1 VQVIGEP
8 HSFPTPRATPRAS
21 HAARARAR
29 SSSGPGEFTFA
40 ALATGGIS
48 VLAVGNAL
56 ASGEPALS
64 LLAAFGVAL
73 LVLGVVGAFFGL
85 RDVAVA
91 IDAPYDVVV
100 GSDARLRLT
109 LGGSGHATCT
119 VRLLD
124 PPTRAHDATVGAR
137 GTLSWY
143 APRRGVWE
151 TLRVEVRSSWPF
163 GIFQRRKVF
172 DVALDAP
179 MHVAPRATPY
189 DVGPHRMNDDGPR
202 PSMTTPAGGDLVRSV
217 RPYRAGDPPKWVHWP
232 STARGRELMVR
243 EFEPAVDCDVTIRV
257 TLSTDPAVAEPAA
270 ARAVGAGRAVL
281 RSGRPLTLVTREVQG
296 TVTDAVRTD
305 RELGRRLA
313 RAVAGPLDT
322 PAPTDVV
329 EIA

>member
-1 VQVIGEP
+1 MHVIGES
-8 HSFPTPRATPRAS
+8 HSFPTPRPTTPAGQ
-21 HAARARAR
+21 ARRGRAR

-48 VLAVGNAL
+48 DLAIGNAL

-73 LVLGVVGAFFGL
+73 LVLGVVGSFFGL
-85 RDVAVA
+85 RDVTVN
-91 IDAPYDVVV
+91 IDAPHDVVV
-100 GSDARLRLT
+100 GSDAQLRVALD
-109 LGGSGHATCT
+109 GSGHAACT

-143 APRRGVWE
+143 APRRGVWD

-172 DVALDAP
+172 DVRLDAP
-179 MHVAPRATPY
+179 MHVVPRAMSH
-189 DVGPHRMNDDGPR
+189 DVAHHSMNDDGPR
-202 PSMTTPAGGDLVRSV
+202 PTTAPPNGGDLVRSV
-217 RPYRAGDPPKWVHWP
+217 RPYRPGDPPKWVHWP

-257 TLSTDPAVAEPAA
+257 TLSNDPAVAEPAA
-270 ARAVGAGRAVL
+270 ARAVGAGRSVL
-281 RSGRPLTLVTREVQG
+281 HSGRRLTLVTREAHG
-296 TVTDAVRTD
+296 TVADAVRTD

-313 RAVAGPLDT
+313 RAVIG
-322 PAPTDVV
+322 APDAPVPPDAV